1 MFNEK
6 LKKQIIE
13 VWNHHVS
20 TIRTEKDEEGN
31 AINNIDDSRLHAIE
45 VVKIIMRNFLKGD
58 FSVLEFKNALDSYNK
73 HNNLW
78 GFTARMGQMYFNLLL
93 KSNEGNLD
101 KLTQLLRELITEPKN
116 LRDALSKIDT
126 LEKFTLSIY
135 SKAKDKH
142 NAPYPGAVGYFLSYF
157 WQMYNHQKWPILYNT
172 LLSSFRELGV
182 WEDQKTQKETYEV
195 YYRVYNEI
203 KDTVEEVSTKIINFW
218 DVEHAFWN
226 YKHKPVHQPYVAPK
240 NNETAPPKAKTEA
253 ETTPVVAE
261 LPPVEQGPKEEL
273 DFREYII
280 PRLSRLLDEDQK
292 QADSNSKPEPDFGT
306 MVAETFKQLDFEVIE
321 LNNAGYVNPCAVVKF
336 REENI
341 AFLVDAFA
349 DSNEYFAIDRR
360 IVKEYINDQC
370 QNLRREGYKKIGYFV
385 VCKQFESRYHDFVSY
400 IQWNTDIK
408 KMTLLSAEALLYI
421 LAYKIKNRAPLIHLI
436 DKVSGFSMQV
446 GSHNIAS
453 ELDS

>member
-45 VVKIIMRNFLKGD
+45 VVKIIMHNFLKGD
-58 FSVLEFKNALDSYNK
+58 FNVLEFKNALDSYNK

-78 GFTARMGQMYFNLLL
+78 GFTARMGQMYFNLLI
-93 KSNEGNLD
+93 KTNEGNIE
-101 KLTQLLRELITEPKN
+101 KLSQMLRELITEPKN

-172 LLSSFRELGV
+172 LLSSFKELGV

-203 KDTVEEVSTKIINFW
+203 KDTIEEVSTRIINFW

-226 YKHKPVHQPYVAPK
+226 YKHKVVVQPYVAPK
-240 NNETAPPKAKTEA
+240 NNEIVPPKAKVADEVRQ
-253 ETTPVVAE
+253 VVAE
-261 LPPVEQGPKEEL
+261 PRL
-273 DFREYII
+273 DTIPSETINIREYII
-280 PRLSRLLDEDQK
+280 PRLSRLLDEDQR
-292 QADSNSKPEPDFGT
+292 QADGTDIVEPDFST
-306 MVAETFKQLDFEVIE
+306 MVAESFRQLDFDVQI
-321 LNNAGYVNPCAVVKF
+321 LNNSGFVNPCALIRF

-349 DSNEYFAIDRR
+349 DSNDYFAIDKR
-360 IVKEYINDQC
+360 IVKEYINSQC
-370 QNLRREGYKKIGYFV
+370 QALRREGYKKVGYFV
-385 VCKQFESRYHDFVSY
+385 VCKQFENQYQDHVSY
-400 IQWNTDIK
+400 IQWHTDIK
-408 KMTLLSAEALLYI
+408 KMTMLSAEALLYI
-421 LAYKIKNRAPLIHLI
+421 LAYKIKNRSSLLDMVEKMA
-436 DKVSGFSMQV
+436 GFSMLV
-446 GSHNIAS
+446 GPHNIAT

>member
-58 FSVLEFKNALDSYNK
+58 FNVVEFKNALDTYNK

-78 GFTARMGQMYFNLLL
+78 GFTTRMGQMYFNLLI
-93 KSNEGNLD
+93 KSNEGNMD
-101 KLTQLLRELITEPKN
+101 KLSQMLKELIVEPRN

-126 LEKFTLSIY
+126 LEKFSQGIF

-157 WQMYNHQKWPILYNT
+157 WQMYNPQKWPILYTT
-172 LLSSFRELGV
+172 LLSSFKELGV
-182 WEDQKTQKETYEV
+182 WEDQKSQKETYEA

-203 KDTVEEVSTKIINFW
+203 KDTIEEVSTRIVTFW
-218 DVEHAFWN
+218 DVEHAMWN
-226 YKHKPVHQPYVAPK
+226 FKVKPVHKPYVAPK
-240 NNETAPPKAKTEA
+240 SNEIPAPAAKTVEA
-253 ETTPVVAE
+253 VKVVNELHETKTPDE
-261 LPPVEQGPKEEL
+261 SINI
-273 DFREYII
+273 REYII
-280 PRLSRLLDEDQK
+280 PRLSRLLDEEQK
-292 QADSNSKPEPDFGT
+292 QAEVNAAQPDFKT
-306 MVAETFKQLDFEVIE
+306 MVAETFAQLDFEVQT
-321 LNNAGYVNPCAVVKF
+321 LDTTGYANPCLLLKF

-341 AFLVDAFA
+341 AFLVDAYESSA
-349 DSNEYFAIDRR
+349 SYFDIDRR
-360 IVKEYINDQC
+360 IVKDYLGAQC
-370 QNLRREGYKKIGYFV
+370 QSLKREGYKKIGYFV
-385 VCKQFESRYHDFVSY
+385 VCKQFESQHHDFISY
-400 IQWNTDIK
+400 IQWNTEVK

-421 LAYKIKNRAPLIHLI
+421 LAYKIKHRSPLISLVE
-436 DKVSGFSMQV
+436 KVSGFSMQV
-446 GSHNIAS
+446 GTHNIAN

>member
-45 VVKIIMRNFLKGD
+45 VVKIIMHNFLKGD
-58 FSVLEFKNALDSYNK
+58 FNVIEFKNALDSYNK

-78 GFTARMGQMYFNLLL
+78 GFTARMGQMYFNLLI
-93 KSNEGNLD
+93 KTNEGNIE
-101 KLTQLLRELITEPKN
+101 KLSQMLRELITEPKN
-116 LRDALSKIDT
+116 LRDALSRIDT
-126 LEKFTLSIY
+126 LEKFTVSIY

-172 LLSSFRELGV
+172 LLSAFKELGV

-203 KDTVEEVSTKIINFW
+203 KDTIEEVSTRIINFW

-226 YKHKPVHQPYVAPK
+226 YKYKVVVQPYVAPK
-240 NNETAPPKAKTEA
+240 SNEIAPPKAKVVEEPKQVA
-253 ETTPVVAE
+253 VENRIEIPASETINI
-261 LPPVEQGPKEEL
+261 
-273 DFREYII
+273 REYII

-292 QADSNSKPEPDFGT
+292 QADGADYVEPDFST
-306 MVAETFKQLDFEVIE
+306 MIAESFRQLDFDVQL
-321 LNNAGYVNPCAVVKF
+321 LNHAGFVNPSALIRF

-349 DSNEYFAIDRR
+349 DSKAYFDIDRR
-360 IVKEYINDQC
+360 IVKEYINSQC
-370 QNLRREGYKKIGYFV
+370 QALRREGYKKVGYFV
-385 VCKQFESRYHDFVSY
+385 VCKQFEEQNQDHVSY
-400 IQWNTDIK
+400 IQWHTDIK
-408 KMTLLSAEALLYI
+408 KMTMLSAEALLYI
-421 LAYKIKNRAPLIHLI
+421 LAYKIKNRLTLLDIVEKIA
-436 DKVSGFSMQV
+436 GFPMLV
-446 GSHNIAS
+446 GQHNIAT